1 MPLVKAWPDE
11 PRIENAVMLVPNSDS
26 TNTNGPSERPARKK
40 SSAPRARASRLRR
53 NAKTPT

>member
-1 MPLVKAWPDE
+1 MPLLKAWPDE

-26 TNTNGPSERPARKK
+26 TNTNGPERAAGEEEILGAGASRPA
-40 SSAPRARASRLRR
+40 RR